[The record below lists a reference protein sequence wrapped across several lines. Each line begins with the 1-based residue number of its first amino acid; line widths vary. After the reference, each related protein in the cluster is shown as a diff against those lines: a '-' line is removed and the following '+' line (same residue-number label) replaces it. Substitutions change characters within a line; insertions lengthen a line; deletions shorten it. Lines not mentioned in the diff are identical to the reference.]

1 MSNTQKDLTDQAVEV
16 LEDKVLNP
24 LKKKLFPYVCGVAIF
39 NLILLVILVLILLRL
54 PLVRRD
60 V

>member
-1 MSNTQKDLTDQAVEV
+1 LTDQAVEV

-24 LKKKLFPYVCGVAIF
+24 LKKKLFPYMCGVAVF
-39 NLILLVILVLILLRL
+39 NLILLVVLVLILLRL
-54 PLVRRD
+54 PSVRRD

>member
-24 LKKKLFPYVCGVAIF
+24 LKKKMFPYLCGAVVF
-39 NLILLVILVLILLRL
+39 NLLLLVILVVILLRL
-54 PLVRRD
+54 PSTRLD

>member
-1 MSNTQKDLTDQAVEV
+1 MSDSQKDLTDQAVEV

-24 LKKKLFPYVCGVAIF
+24 LKRKLFPYVCGVAVF
-39 NLILLVILVLILLRL
+39 NLILLVVLVLILLRL
-54 PLVRRD
+54 PSVPRA